1 MKPDLPQTLFVLN
14 STVLLTHQ
22 IDAAYWH
29 EWNLFHLPGGN
40 QLNLILNLPIIAL
53 VLLAFLQ
60 VATHS
65 PRQHLC
71 HQFLAGLGLLTV
83 VIHSGFS
90 LAGHPEFQ
98 QPMSLLLLA
107 ATLILSVVQLVAL
120 PPPSHGTQT

>member
-1 MKPDLPQTLFVLN
+1 MKPDRPQTLFLLN
-14 STVLLTHQ
+14 STVLFTHQ

-65 PRQHLC
+65 PRQRLC

-83 VIHSGFS
+83 AIHSSFF